1 MKIAGIRKLDEL
13 GRIALPME
21 LRRKLKLLEGDE
33 VSICLNEN
41 NEIVIKP
48 ASPVCT
54 LCHGTENLTVI
65 DGMNLCKQCC
75 NKITAHTV
83 RNSCLIR
90 NELFIQP

>member
-75 NKITAHTV
+75 NKITTHTV

-90 NELFIQP
+90 NESFIQP

>member
-48 ASPVCT
+48 ALPVWT
-54 LCHGTENLTVI
+54 LCHGTENLTLI

-90 NELFIQP
+90 NESFIQP